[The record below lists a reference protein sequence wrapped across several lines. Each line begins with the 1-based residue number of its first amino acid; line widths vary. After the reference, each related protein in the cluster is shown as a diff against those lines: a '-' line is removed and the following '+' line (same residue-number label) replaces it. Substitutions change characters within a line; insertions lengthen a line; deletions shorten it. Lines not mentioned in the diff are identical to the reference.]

1 RARTGPK
8 SEAVV
13 LEKAVSGLGIWCVTG
28 IIAAGVS
35 VATLVAVVASQ
46 VNDRADPQW
55 SSETDG
61 VAKAR
66 VGIVPG
72 LIHDEAQPTHC
83 RSVREFVADVLI
95 VARQVPQDSQSSE
108 ASVAG
113 PLRQQIDIVASS
125 IYEQT
130 HAQPAG
136 HQTHWSSMIGV
147 IAGEVQHHA

>member
-1 RARTGPK
+1 MRWPPAANTWPTT
-8 SEAVV
+8 AT
-13 LEKAVSGLGIWCVTG
+13 SGH
-28 IIAAGVS
+28 GVS

-72 LIHDEAQPTHC
+72 LIHDQAQPTHC
-83 RSVREFVADVLI
+83 RTVREFVADVLI

-108 ASVAG
+108 ASAAG

-136 HQTHWSSMIGV
+136 RQTQW
-147 IAGEVQHHA
+147 